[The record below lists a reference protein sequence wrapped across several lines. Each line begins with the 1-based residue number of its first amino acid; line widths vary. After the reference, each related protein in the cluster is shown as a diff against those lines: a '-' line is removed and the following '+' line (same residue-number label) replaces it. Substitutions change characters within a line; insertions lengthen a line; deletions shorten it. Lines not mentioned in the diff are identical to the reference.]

1 MKRSAFIK
9 ILYSIWIST
18 LIAVNF
24 SQAQSKVGTSAVP
37 FLGMSVSARAT
48 AMGTAFVGVA
58 DDATSLYYNPGG
70 IVNSGPVALTASY
83 TDWILD
89 TQFNWLGFI
98 YNFDGNNALGVGVTY
113 LDYGEEE
120 VTTVTSPEGT
130 GEMWSAG
137 DLALSVSYARNLT
150 DKFSI
155 GGSAKYI
162 QSTIWNETATSF
174 ALDVGLLFITPFDGM
189 KLGMSISNFGT
200 EMQYSGQDLIK
211 QIDLDP
217 DKLGHNESIVANLKT
232 QTWPLP
238 LFFRVGLSKYI
249 LETSEFSWLLAVD
262 ALRPSDNQ
270 EQVNIGSEIGLY
282 DRFFLRGG
290 YQSLFENDRE
300 EGLTAGFG
308 LRWPMANGMTWRL
321 DYTFAEYGILEN
333 NIHMFALGFEL

>member
-1 MKRSAFIK
+1 MKRSSFIT
-9 ILYSIWIST
+9 LLVIWIST
-18 LIAVNF
+18 LIAASHV
-24 SQAQSKVGTSAVP
+24 QAQSKVGTSAVP

-70 IVNSGPVALTASY
+70 IVNSGPVSLAASY

-89 TQFNWLGFI
+89 TQFNWVGFI
-98 YNFDGNNALGVGVTY
+98 YNVDGSNALGLSVTY
-113 LDYGEEE
+113 LNYGEEP

-137 DLALSVSYARNLT
+137 DLALSLSYARTLT

-174 ALDVGLLFITPFDGM
+174 AFDVGLLFTTPFDGM

-200 EMQYSGQDLIK
+200 EMQYSGQDLIN

-238 LFFRVGLSKYI
+238 LFFRVGLSKTI
-249 LETSEFSWLLAVD
+249 FETSEYSWLLAID

-270 EQVNIGSEIGLY
+270 EQVNIGNEIGIY
-282 DRFFLRGG
+282 DRFFVRAG
-290 YQSLFENDRE
+290 YQSLFEKDRE

-308 LRWPMANGMTWRL
+308 LSWPMANGMTWNL
-321 DYTFAEYGILEN
+321 DYTYATYGILEK